1 MNKVEIL
8 FPILGDFAINPPQYI
23 EIGSIRI
30 YWYGVIIA
38 VGFLLAA
45 AYVLK
50 NVGRFGL
57 TQDNILDMIIFGVPA
72 GIIGARL
79 YYVIFNWAEYKN
91 DLSEIY
97 KIWNGGLAI
106 YGAIIAAVVVLLIYC
121 RAKKVPVTPTLDAGS
136 LGLLIGQSIGRWAN
150 FINREAYGSVT
161 ELPWRM
167 GLRTTY
173 ANTGSQYT
181 NYVHPTFL
189 YESLWNLL
197 GFIFLHWYS
206 KKHRRYDGQ
215 IFAMYVAWY
224 GFGRMIIE
232 GLRADSLYIGSSDIR
247 VSQMVALFSC
257 FVALIVLI
265 INRLSRV
272 HRPEELYVNRVA
284 AAAEAE
290 IEETESF
297 YGDDE
302 DTQSAVAAFSNNE
315 DSDDEGYV
323 PENEPDED
331 AAAEENQNNEK
342 QEE

>member
-1 MNKVEIL
+1 MDKVEIL
-8 FPILGDFAINPPQYI
+8 FPIFGDFAINPKKYI

-30 YWYGVIIA
+30 YWYGIIIA
-38 VGFLLAA
+38 VAFLLAA

-50 NVGRFGL
+50 NAGRFGL
-57 TQDNILDMIIFGVPA
+57 TQDNVLDLIIFGVPA

-79 YYVIFNWAEYKN
+79 YYVVFNWAEYKD
-91 DLSEIY
+91 DLSEVY

-106 YGAIIAAVVVLLIYC
+106 YGAVIAAVIALLIYC
-121 RAKKVPVTPTLDAGS
+121 KVKKLPTRPVLDTGA
-136 LGLLIGQSIGRWAN
+136 LGLLIGQCIGRWAN
-150 FINREAYGSVT
+150 FINREAYGTYT

-173 ANTGSQYT
+173 ANTGSTYT

-189 YESLWNLL
+189 YESLWNLI
-197 GFIFLHWYS
+197 GFIFLDWYS

-232 GLRADSLYIGSSDIR
+232 GLRSDSLYIGSSDIR

-272 HRPEELYVNRVA
+272 HRPEEMYVNRVA
-284 AAAEAE
+284 
-290 IEETESF
+290 
-297 YGDDE
+297 D
-302 DTQSAVAAFSNNE
+302 
-315 DSDDEGYV
+315 
-323 PENEPDED
+323 
-331 AAAEENQNNEK
+331 AAEEEMEMEENFYDDDESEEDDAVGFSDDDGDGGTDGPDDAPEDGNTEEENKNDEK